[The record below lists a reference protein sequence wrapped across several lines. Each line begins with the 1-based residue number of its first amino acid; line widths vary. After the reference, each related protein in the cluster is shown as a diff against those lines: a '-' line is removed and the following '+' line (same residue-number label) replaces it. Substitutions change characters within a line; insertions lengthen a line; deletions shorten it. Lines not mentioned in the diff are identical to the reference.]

1 MNTTTLILPGLFN
14 SGPDHW
20 QSHWERLDASC
31 RRVVQADWDAPHCL
45 DWVRTL
51 DDAIA
56 TAAGDVVLVAHSSS
70 CALVS
75 HWAARASELQ
85 LGRVRGA
92 LLVAPSDPDGPN
104 YPDGPSGFSP
114 MPLGPLPFPSILVAS
129 TNDMYVSLA
138 QARSYA
144 FAWGSRLVVIG
155 AAGHI
160 NSESGLGRWLDGYAL
175 LRELRG
181 ESAPHAT

>member
-1 MNTTTLILPGLFN
+1 MTITTLILPGLFN

-20 QSHWERLDASC
+20 QSHWERHDASC
-31 RRVVQADWDAPHCL
+31 RRVMQADWDTPDCL

-51 DDAIA
+51 DDALA
-56 TAAGDVVLVAHSSS
+56 TTLGEVVLVAHSSA

-75 HWAARASELQ
+75 HWAARAADDRLA
-85 LGRVRGA
+85 RVRAA

-114 MPLGPLPFPSILVAS
+114 MPLGPLPFASLVVAS
-129 TNDMYVSLA
+129 TNDIYVSLA

-181 ESAPHAT
+181 ESPREAR